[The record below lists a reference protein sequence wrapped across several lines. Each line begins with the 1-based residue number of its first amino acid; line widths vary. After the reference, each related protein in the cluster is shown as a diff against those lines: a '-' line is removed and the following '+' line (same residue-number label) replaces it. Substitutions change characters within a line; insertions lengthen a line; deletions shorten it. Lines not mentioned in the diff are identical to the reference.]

1 MCPRLVYS
9 PFAGFKNSL
18 ICLLFPL
25 CVGLASECLCIALA
39 SECYKD
45 KPQMEVHKMNGCNMS
60 EPPHFGSDGLTYVSL
75 HVAVCRLAYKLEK
88 LIDQS
93 IAVTN
98 V

>member
-1 MCPRLVYS
+1 
-9 PFAGFKNSL
+9 
-18 ICLLFPL
+18 
-25 CVGLASECLCIALA
+25 
-39 SECYKD
+39 
-45 KPQMEVHKMNGCNMS
+45 MEVYKMNGCNMS